1 MAALQN
7 MIIGQSAHCAK
18 RSAWKRRQRRP
29 SRDSDTRSKI
39 QTAFEA
45 QSGNRQEVWRRVNE
59 IRVRRRDRTQWI
71 SRSTRRPSFDVDVD
85 YEATIDVPAE
95 RERLTRDIAKYE
107 KGLAAAE
114 RQLGN
119 ESFLAK
125 APSNVVE
132 GLKKQESE
140 TRLLLE
146 KARALWK
153 HCRRIKGSSERQRLI
168 LRLRSPLRHSLRMTA
183 QFR

>member
-1 MAALQN
+1 MA
-7 MIIGQSAHCAK
+7 
-18 RSAWKRRQRRP
+18 
-29 SRDSDTRSKI
+29 
-39 QTAFEA
+39 
-45 QSGNRQEVWRRVNE
+45 VV
-59 IRVRRRDRTQWI
+59 
-71 SRSTRRPSFDVDVD
+71 
-85 YEATIDVPAE
+85 YERTIDVPAE

-140 TRLLLE
+140 TRQLLE
-146 KARALWK
+146 KARSAIAALP
-153 HCRRIKGSSERQRLI
+153 EN
-168 LRLRSPLRHSLRMTA
+168 
-183 QFR
+183 